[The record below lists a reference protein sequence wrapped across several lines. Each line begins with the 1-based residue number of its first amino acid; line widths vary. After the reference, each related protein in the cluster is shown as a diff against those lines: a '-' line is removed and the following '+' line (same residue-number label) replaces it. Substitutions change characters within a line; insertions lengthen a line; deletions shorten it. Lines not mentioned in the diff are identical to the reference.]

1 MNICIVQQ
9 KTCDS
14 IKINTSSSKSLSER
28 KKDKHLNKMATYY
41 IHKLALPFDLNVFG
55 PVMYSTKN
63 VGLFIEMCFIIVNKY
78 PVLCILQNQVYCFM
92 NTVFLIIT
100 HAFCML

>member
-78 PVLCILQNQVYCFM
+78 PVLCILQKSGILFYEYRV
-92 NTVFLIIT
+92 LIIT